1 MGVMERM
8 KVSKFTMFLLMA
20 CALSVLLAGQ
30 DAFGA
35 VKIVKFQV
43 KGCD

>member
-1 MGVMERM
+1 M
-8 KVSKFTMFLLMA
+8 KVSKLTMFLLIA
-20 CALSVLLAGQ
+20 CTLSVVLAGQ
-30 DAFGA
+30 NAFGA

>member
-1 MGVMERM
+1 M
-8 KVSKFTMFLLMA
+8 KTSKFTMFLLIA
-20 CALSVLLAGQ
+20 CTLTFLLAGQ
-30 DAFGA
+30 NAFGA